1 MRAPTTL
8 TPTHPRS
15 IRALLLA
22 TIVAAAIGFASQ
34 TAKPAEAGLS
44 WCGGDPLI
52 TIDGHAVDIT
62 AYLPLGEILAGNVDG
77 AVVYIVHA
85 PKGSRGNVVLK
96 PDLLFRQ
103 EVRFVYD
110 QPRWNGKT
118 TLKVPVDVIVEAK
131 RADFPFKVVG
141 LNLALQI
148 ETKHGTSGKPM
159 RFDGAIRP
167 NALLSRLTAP
177 VLGLLD

>member
-1 MRAPTTL
+1 MRAQATL
-8 TPTHPRS
+8 TTTHSRS
-15 IRALLLA
+15 IRVLLLA
-22 TIVAAAIGFASQ
+22 AVVAAAMGFASHA
-34 TAKPAEAGLS
+34 AKPARAGLS

-62 AYLPLGEILAGNVDG
+62 AYLPLGEIINGNVDG

-96 PDLLFRQ
+96 PDILFRQ

-131 RADFPFKVVG
+131 GADFGFKVVG
-141 LNLALQI
+141 LNLALQV
-148 ETKHGTSGKPM
+148 ETKYGTSGKPM
-159 RFDGAIRP
+159 RFEAGVRP